1 MNWPLFFLDLA
12 IRGFLLASIAAF
24 AVWKLRDRRRTVA
37 AAFGLCSLL
46 LLPATQLIPRWGPE
60 FPGIAGAVE
69 HITAAAT
76 ASWGV
81 PVAIWGTGFLLIS
94 AMLLPGW
101 LKLREWR
108 RGSVRATNMR
118 IMAEAR
124 EAALTLGLNPVPE
137 IRLSKERT
145 MPSATGFWRGVVFLP
160 QDAMKWTRD
169 QLYMVLLHE
178 MAHLKRRDPGM
189 QALGHLAC
197 ALHWFNPFVWMLHRT
212 WLREREMATDAL
224 VLSTGVAPKGY
235 AMHLVDI
242 AEKFRTLMPRRILA
256 APMAGPG
263 LEQRVRNILSWVPRP
278 PGGRRSLAVATL
290 LFAAG
295 LVTAAATF
303 FPRPLSPLPRTPVEI
318 EVETR
323 FTADPFPSEPGP
335 Q

>member
-1 MNWPLFFLDLA
+1 MNWPIFFLDLA
-12 IRGFLLASIAAF
+12 IRGLLLASIAAL
-24 AVWKLRDRRRTVA
+24 AVWKLRGRQRTVA
-37 AAFGLCSLL
+37 AAFGLVALL
-46 LLPATQLIPRWGPE
+46 MLPVTQLIPRWGPPLPVVASALE
-60 FPGIAGAVE
+60 T
-69 HITAAAT
+69 ITVVT

-81 PVAIWGTGFLLIS
+81 PVAIWGTGFLLIA
-94 AMLLPGW
+94 AMLLPSW

-108 RGSVRATNMR
+108 KGSTRATNMR

-124 EAALTLGLNPVPE
+124 EAALTLELHPVPE
-137 IRLSKERT
+137 VRLSKERT
-145 MPSATGFWRGVVFLP
+145 MPFAAGFWRGVVFLP
-160 QDAMKWTRD
+160 QDATRWTRD

-178 MAHLKRRDPGM
+178 MAHIKRRDPGM

-224 VLSTGVAPKGY
+224 VLSTGVQPKGY

-242 AEKFRTLMPRRILA
+242 AEKFRVLMPRRVLA

-263 LEQRVRNILSWVPRP
+263 LELRVRNILSWVPRP
-278 PGGRRSLAVATL
+278 PGGRRGAAIAIL
-290 LFAAG
+290 LVAAG

-303 FPRPLSPLPRTPVEI
+303 LPRPLSPIPLTPA
-318 EVETR
+318 EVEVHTR
-323 FTADPFPSEPGP
+323 LTADPFPAEPGD

>member
-24 AVWKLRDRRRTVA
+24 AVWKLRGRQRTVA
-37 AAFGLCSLL
+37 AAFGLCALL
-46 LLPATQLIPRWGPE
+46 LLPVTQLLPRWGVALPDAA
-60 FPGIAGAVE
+60 IALETVTAV
-69 HITAAAT
+69 T
-76 ASWGV
+76 ASWQV
-81 PVAIWGTGFLLIS
+81 PVAIWGTGFLLIA

-108 RGSVRATNMR
+108 RGSTRATNMR

-124 EAALTLGLNPVPE
+124 EAALTLDLHPVPE
-137 IRLSKERT
+137 VRLSKERT
-145 MPSATGFWRGVVFLP
+145 MPSAAGFWRGVVFLP
-160 QDAMKWTRD
+160 QDAMKWTRE

-197 ALHWFNPFVWMLHRT
+197 ALHWFNPFAWMLHRT

-263 LEQRVRNILSWVPRP
+263 LEQRVRHILSWVPRP
-278 PGGRRSLAVATL
+278 PGGRRGMAVAVL
-290 LFAAG
+290 LIAAG

-303 FPRPLSPLPRTPVEI
+303 LPRPLAPIPGTPEEI
-318 EVETR
+318 EAQTR
-323 FTADPFPSEPGP
+323 LDANPFPDEPAP